1 MSKNRV
7 LIRIIKRVMTVIFQK
22 SDVCLKIKMKSN
34 HRDSVRMNNKMNF
47 GMILKTESSHFLNN
61 KI

>member
-1 MSKNRV
+1 
-7 LIRIIKRVMTVIFQK
+7 MTVIFQK
-22 SDVCLKIKMKSN
+22 SDVCLKIKMKLN